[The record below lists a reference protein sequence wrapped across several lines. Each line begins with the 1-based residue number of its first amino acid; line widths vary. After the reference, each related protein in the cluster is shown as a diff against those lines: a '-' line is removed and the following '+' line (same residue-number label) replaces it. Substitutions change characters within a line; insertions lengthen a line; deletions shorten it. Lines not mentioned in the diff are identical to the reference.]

1 MSGDNLDPG
10 TQSALIWSNALTLL
24 RGNATLS
31 ARQKGW
37 FEGVLPEAIYGTTI
51 ILAVENNETQR
62 MLQTDLNS
70 VLLQALKVANGGIEL
85 FPAFKILQSSTRAT
99 QPGAQVEAERA
110 PSRATLPGSRQGQAL
125 LPHGPRTA
133 LLLL

>member
-62 MLQTDLNS
+62 ML
-70 VLLQALKVANGGIEL
+70 
-85 FPAFKILQSSTRAT
+85 
-99 QPGAQVEAERA
+99 
-110 PSRATLPGSRQGQAL
+110 
-125 LPHGPRTA
+125 
-133 LLLL
+133 

>member
-62 MLQTDLNS
+62 ADEGPPA
-70 VLLQALKVANGGIEL
+70 QAVARPGDA
-85 FPAFKILQSSTRAT
+85 P
-99 QPGAQVEAERA
+99 QPQ
-110 PSRATLPGSRQGQAL
+110 
-125 LPHGPRTA
+125 
-133 LLLL
+133 

>member
-85 FPAFKILQSSTRAT
+85 FLSLI
-99 QPGAQVEAERA
+99 
-110 PSRATLPGSRQGQAL
+110 
-125 LPHGPRTA
+125 HI
-133 LLLL
+133 

>member
-37 FEGVLPEAIYGTTI
+37 FEGVLP
-51 ILAVENNETQR
+51 
-62 MLQTDLNS
+62 
-70 VLLQALKVANGGIEL
+70 
-85 FPAFKILQSSTRAT
+85 
-99 QPGAQVEAERA
+99 
-110 PSRATLPGSRQGQAL
+110 
-125 LPHGPRTA
+125 
-133 LLLL
+133 

>member
-70 VLLQALKVANGGIEL
+70 VPVSYTHL
-85 FPAFKILQSSTRAT
+85 
-99 QPGAQVEAERA
+99 
-110 PSRATLPGSRQGQAL
+110 TLP
-125 LPHGPRTA
+125 TI
-133 LLLL
+133 